1 MTSYPLCHLGLLS
14 TQLQG
19 PSFRAGP
26 FLPLLLLLLFVNGG
40 FAEKCWPT
48 YPAAIRKLILHTC
61 PCQPSPIRP
70 VGPPTHRPIAPF
82 PFGFPQSDQIVTCVG
97 PRWRPLWAVRHVLIG
112 VMYTRTGIR
121 SGFPHRTV
129 VWVGYI
135 CGYGW
140 LVDARKTNA
149 KIFTHSSYFMHM
161 SSESKFMLITIIKTQ
176 RGKKKRT
183 RKTS

>member
-140 LVDARKTNA
+140 WMHRKQ
-149 KIFTHSSYFMHM
+149 
-161 SSESKFMLITIIKTQ
+161 MLKYLPTAVILCT
-176 RGKKKRT
+176 
-183 RKTS
+183 